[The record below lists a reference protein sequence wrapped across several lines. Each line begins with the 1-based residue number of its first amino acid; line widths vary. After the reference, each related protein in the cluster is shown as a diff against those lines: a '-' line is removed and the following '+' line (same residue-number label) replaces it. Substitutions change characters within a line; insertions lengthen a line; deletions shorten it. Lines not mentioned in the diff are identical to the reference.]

1 MEEKEKRAEELDAKL
16 LKLKL
21 TNTTTKVDQS
31 DIDEKVVEFVRYAG
45 AWKERKGACMD
56 AISKIW
62 QDSNDKPEAILKNK
76 VGGETDDDAEVD
88 WSKWSELYKICKTK
102 KAKLKEDAKKAKK
115 SGNKKKK

>member
-1 MEEKEKRAEELDAKL
+1 MEEKEKRAEELDVKL

-31 DIDEKVVEFVRYAG
+31 DINEKVGEFVKYAK

-62 QDSNDKPEAILKNK
+62 QDSNDKPEAILKKK
-76 VGGETDDDAEVD
+76 VGGETDEDAEMD
-88 WSKWSELYKICKTK
+88 WDKWADLLKKCSTK
-102 KAKLKEDAKKAKK
+102 VQKQKDDAKKAKK
-115 SGNKKKK
+115 SGNKK